1 MDRIESLEAFQFSK
15 PSERR
20 KAGRGRSSKA
30 ARFSSAL
37 DRAHAEN
44 RQYDPA
50 DYADGTLSL
59 SLEELLDEVHGSGEV
74 LIETQSLESVKRY
87 RQAVRSFLDYVVKA
101 MLKVEETT
109 SGGSVARRKRFTQ
122 IRIIDE
128 KLERLV
134 SGVLQNQKRQL
145 DLLEGINEIQGLLVD
160 LMS

>member
-1 MDRIESLEAFQFSK
+1 M
-15 PSERR
+15 
-20 KAGRGRSSKA
+20 
-30 ARFSSAL
+30 
-37 DRAHAEN
+37 
-44 RQYDPA
+44 
-50 DYADGTLSL
+50 
-59 SLEELLDEVHGSGEV
+59 HGSGEV

-160 LMS
+160 LMT